1 MIRKKLFALV
11 LFVCSFC
18 GLYAQVLSPSTKQDI
33 ISQFNKHIKTIS
45 SISSENFDLMSVYKY
60 QLKQAEE
67 FMKKQQVNNFDNDI
81 YAKNLELKLLIEQ
94 NSEIVEFMIPRM
106 SDWYYKKAVFAN
118 LNNKKQEAYN
128 YLIKSVEADS
138 TNVMANYELAKISLD
153 SFQVSKTTERLTRLL
168 QNENL
173 NKEESQ
179 LCKNLLAFTYDKN
192 IITSL
197 ALVKEGKFSD
207 AEDILLQL
215 QSYCKNDILNIC
227 KPNLIEKNI
236 NICKNGIYKDH
247 IKIAK
252 TAVDKQKTKV
262 AGDFL
267 VNTYDYLQRNMGE
280 ITDTS
285 DFDDIVKIVV
295 GNYLAT
301 AKGLTEAK
309 NNEARIDLIH
319 KAKELASML
328 GGDYET
334 DILKQIAMMQGTT
347 NTSDPVLDSLENAAP
362 NTGYADKYPEF
373 VKDTTANVEKEI
385 EKIEEKFVYVKV
397 NNYEKAVE
405 VLEKT
410 NELPSI
416 KSTKNIGESNIS
428 AIREVTAKRM
438 HKAEYAI
445 FQDDIITADSLV
457 NITEKML
464 SKYNMKND
472 SVVVKIMNNYLRAI
486 DQRVCQK
493 KQEEVDVMVHNI
505 LDCIRKNDFYLAEE
519 YINIG
524 MQIKGSSECKLNKQR
539 LRALKRQ
546 IEQPLEYVKTK
557 EGVDELLA
565 QGDTARYLKEYA
577 ALEHFYITHSL
588 REMSVQHKPIK
599 DIIYEFGSDQ
609 LAINTIENLMKY
621 RQYEQGVEALAALKE
636 FGYKSRHTKKIQKQL
651 GQMMSLEESKRNDKI
666 AQSNRLMDKYGED
679 RWFKYLIKSYNKN
692 LIKWNK
698 QHRGN

>member
-1 MIRKKLFALV
+1 
-11 LFVCSFC
+11 
-18 GLYAQVLSPSTKQDI
+18 
-33 ISQFNKHIKTIS
+33 
-45 SISSENFDLMSVYKY
+45 MSVYKY
-60 QLKQAEE
+60 QIEQADE
-67 FMKKQQVNNFDNDI
+67 FLKKQQVNNFDNDI
-81 YAKNLELKLLIEQ
+81 YAKSLELKLLIEQ
-94 NSEIVEFMIPRM
+94 NGEIVDFMIPRM

-118 LNNKKQEAYN
+118 LNDKKQEAYN
-128 YLIKSVEADS
+128 YLLKSVEADS

-153 SFQVSKTTERLTRLL
+153 SFQVSKTTDRLISVLKKQDLTKEEKQLC
-168 QNENL
+168 ENL
-173 NKEESQ
+173 
-179 LCKNLLAFTYDKN
+179 LVFAYDKN
-192 IITSL
+192 ILTSL
-197 ALVKEGKFSD
+197 AYIKEGKYSD
-207 AEDILLQL
+207 AEEILVQL
-215 QSYCKNDILNIC
+215 QSYCKNDVLNIC
-227 KPNLIEKNI
+227 KPNLIDKNI

-267 VNTYDYLQRNMGE
+267 VNTYDYLQRNRGE

-285 DFDDIVKIVV
+285 DFDDIVKVVV
-295 GNYLAT
+295 GNYLST
-301 AKGLTEAK
+301 AKGLVDAK

-334 DILKQIAMMQGTT
+334 DVLKQIAMMQGTI
-347 NTSDPVLDSLENAAP
+347 NTTDPVLDSLENAAP

-373 VKDTTANVEKEI
+373 VKDTTANVEKEVKEI
-385 EKIEEKFVYVKV
+385 EDKYVYVKV
-397 NNYEKAVE
+397 NNHEKAVE
-405 VLEKT
+405 FLEKT
-410 NELPSI
+410 NELPNMQSS
-416 KSTKNIGESNIS
+416 KKLSESHIA

-445 FQDDIITADSLV
+445 FQDDVFLADSLV
-457 NITEKML
+457 AVTDAMLTKYKM
-464 SKYNMKND
+464 KED

-546 IEQPLEYVKTK
+546 IEQPLQYVQTK
-557 EGVDELLA
+557 ENVVALLEM
-565 QGDTARYLKEYA
+565 GDTARYLKEYA
-577 ALEHFYITHSL
+577 ELENFYITHNL
-588 REMSVQHKPIK
+588 REMSVQHKPIRE
-599 DIIYEFGSDQ
+599 IIYEFGDDQ
-609 LAINTIENLMKY
+609 LAIKTIESLMKY
-621 RQYEQGVEALAALKE
+621 RSYEQGVEALASLKD

-651 GQMMSLEESKRNDKI
+651 GKMMSLEESKRNDKI

-679 RWFKYLIKSYNKN
+679 KWFKYFIKSYNKN

-698 QHRGN
+698 YHRGE

>member
-60 QLKQAEE
+60 QLEQAEE

-81 YAKNLELKLLIEQ
+81 YAKNIELKLLIDQ
-94 NSEIVEFMIPRM
+94 NKEIVEFMIPRM

-285 DFDDIVKIVV
+285 DFDDIVKVVV
-295 GNYLAT
+295 GNYLST
-301 AKGLTEAK
+301 AKGLVDAK

-334 DILKQIAMMQGTT
+334 DVLKQIAMMQGTT
-347 NTSDPVLDSLENAAP
+347 STSDPVLDSLENAAP

-457 NITEKML
+457 DITEKML

-565 QGDTARYLKEYA
+565 QGDTVRYLKEYA

>member
-60 QLKQAEE
+60 QLEQAEE

-267 VNTYDYLQRNMGE
+267 LNTYDYLQRNMGE

-301 AKGLTEAK
+301 AKGLVEAK

-457 NITEKML
+457 DITEKML

-472 SVVVKIMNNYLRAI
+472 SVVVKIMNNYFRAI